1 MTMRKK
7 QKEKE
12 VKAVK
17 AAEKKMKKA
26 GFKIIILK
34 VK

>member
-1 MTMRKK
+1 MRKK

-17 AAEKKMKKA
+17 VAEMKMEKG
-26 GFKIIILK
+26 GFKIISVK

>member
-1 MTMRKK
+1 MSKK
-7 QKEKE
+7 RKEKE

-26 GFKIIILK
+26 GFKLVSVK